1 MFGFRKKS
9 NEVKELERQLAEQQK
24 LNEELIARVKE
35 LEKQNDLMKRAMTVV
50 NNAKKGMK

>member
-9 NEVKELERQLAEQQK
+9 NKVKELERQLAEQQK